1 MKFHRSI
8 ALAASLLAMALI
20 ASAQSANNEP
30 VERIGLDISGI
41 DRGKPATP
49 LAEKPVK
56 RPKGPTEIT
65 AHDALFD
72 SHDSLATFNN
82 EVRVTDPEFGLS
94 CDRLTVNMKKPAP
107 QGTAK
112 PVEKNVAN
120 GGKPGAKGDANS
132 GIDRAVAEGNVIIT
146 QDKKEP
152 GRDPEQY
159 EGRGKR
165 AVFENRTGTL
175 TLTGRPRIAQ
185 SVNGVV
191 LKEII
196 TLEES
201 GIITL
206 HRSGKIE
213 VKGLFKSTL
222 HDAADLN
229 QNAR

>member
-1 MKFHRSI
+1 MTFYRFI
-8 ALAASLLAMALI
+8 TFAASLLAMTFA
-20 ASAQSANNEP
+20 AAAQSGTSDP
-30 VERIGLDISGI
+30 VERLGLDISRI
-41 DRGKPATP
+41 DAGQPGAP
-49 LAEKPVK
+49 VAEKPVK

-72 SHDSLATFNN
+72 SRDYLATFNN

-107 QGTAK
+107 QGAAK
-112 PVEKNVAN
+112 PVEKAAA
-120 GGKPGAKGDANS
+120 KPAAKGDANS
-132 GIDRAVAEGNVIIT
+132 GIEKAVAEGNVIIT
-146 QDKKEP
+146 QDKKEA

-165 AVFENRTGTL
+165 AVFDNKTGTL
-175 TLTGRPRIAQ
+175 TLYGRPRIAQ

-201 GIITL
+201 AIITL

-229 QNAR
+229 QNAPR

>member
-1 MKFHRSI
+1 MTFRRFTTI
-8 ALAASLLAMALI
+8 AASLLATTCI
-20 ASAQSANNEP
+20 AAAQSGNGEP
-30 VERIGLDISGI
+30 IERLGLDISRI
-41 DRGKPATP
+41 DASKAGAPV
-49 LAEKPVK
+49 AEKPVK

-72 SHDSLATFNN
+72 SRDYLATFNN

-94 CDRLTVNMKKPAP
+94 CDRLTVNMKKPVP
-107 QGTAK
+107 KGEAK
-112 PVEKNVAN
+112 PAEKNAA
-120 GGKPGAKGDANS
+120 KPGAKGDANS
-132 GIDRAVAEGNVIIT
+132 GIERAVAEGNVIIT
-146 QDKKEP
+146 QDKKDV

-159 EGRGKR
+159 EGRGRR
-165 AVFENRTGTL
+165 AVFENKTGTL

-196 TLEES
+196 TLEDS
-201 GIITL
+201 AVITL

-222 HDAADLN
+222 HDSADLN
-229 QNAR
+229 QNAPR

>member
-1 MKFHRSI
+1 MTIHRLT
-8 ALAASLLAMALI
+8 AFAAPLLAMAF
-20 ASAQSANNEP
+20 AAAGQSGTG
-30 VERIGLDISGI
+30 ERTGLDISGI
-41 DRGKPATP
+41 DAGKAGAPV
-49 LAEKPVK
+49 AEKPVK

-65 AHDALFD
+65 AHDAIFD
-72 SHDSLATFNN
+72 SHDHLATFNS

-94 CDRLTVNMKKPAP
+94 CDRLTVNMKRPAP
-107 QGTAK
+107 QGAAK
-112 PVEKNVAN
+112 PAEKNAA
-120 GGKPGAKGDANS
+120 KPGAKGDANS
-132 GIDRAVAEGNVIIT
+132 GIERAVAEGNVIIT
-146 QDKKEP
+146 QDKKEV

-165 AVFENRTGTL
+165 AVFENKTGTL

-185 SVNGVV
+185 SVRGVV

-201 GIITL
+201 AIITL

-229 QNAR
+229 QNAPR

>member
-1 MKFHRSI
+1 MTIHRFTTI
-8 ALAASLLAMALI
+8 AASLFAMTFA
-20 ASAQSANNEP
+20 AAAQSGTSEP
-30 VERIGLDISGI
+30 VERLGLDISRI
-41 DRGKPATP
+41 EAGKPSATV
-49 LAEKPVK
+49 AEKPVK

-72 SHDSLATFNN
+72 SRDYLATFNN

-107 QGTAK
+107 QGVAK
-112 PVEKNVAN
+112 PAA
-120 GGKPGAKGDANS
+120 KPAAKGDANS
-132 GIDRAVAEGNVIIT
+132 GIEKAVADGNVIIT
-146 QDKKEP
+146 QDKKEV

-165 AVFENRTGTL
+165 AIFDNKSGTL
-175 TLTGRPRIAQ
+175 TLYGRPRIAQ

-201 GIITL
+201 AIITL

-229 QNAR
+229 QNAPR

>member
-1 MKFHRSI
+1 MTFHRFTAS
-8 ALAASLLAMALI
+8 AASLLAMTFI
-20 ASAQSANNEP
+20 ATAQSDTREP
-30 VERIGLDISGI
+30 VERLGLDISRINASQPGA
-41 DRGKPATP
+41 PV
-49 LAEKPVK
+49 AEKPAK

-72 SHDSLATFNN
+72 SRDYLATFNN

-107 QGTAK
+107 QGAAK
-112 PVEKNVAN
+112 PAA
-120 GGKPGAKGDANS
+120 KPGAKGDANS
-132 GIDRAVAEGNVIIT
+132 GIEKAVAEGNVIIT
-146 QDKKEP
+146 QDKKET
-152 GRDPEQY
+152 GREPEQY

-165 AVFENRTGTL
+165 AIFDNKTGTL
-175 TLTGRPRIAQ
+175 TLYGRPRIAQ
-185 SVNGVV
+185 SVKGVI

-201 GIITL
+201 AIITL

-229 QNAR
+229 QNAPR

>member
-1 MKFHRSI
+1 MSRPFP
-8 ALAASLLAMALI
+8 AFTASLLAMTLI
-20 ASAQSANNEP
+20 ASAQSGTSEP
-30 VERIGLDISGI
+30 VERLGLDISRLDAGQT
-41 DRGKPATP
+41 GAQA
-49 LAEKPVK
+49 AEKPMK

-72 SHDSLATFNN
+72 SHDYLATFNN

-112 PVEKNVAN
+112 PAEKNAV
-120 GGKPGAKGDANS
+120 KPGAKGDANS
-132 GIDRAVAEGNVIIT
+132 GIERAVAEGNVIIT
-146 QDKKEP
+146 QDKKEV

-159 EGRGKR
+159 EGRGRR
-165 AVFENRTGTL
+165 AVFDNKSGTL
-175 TLTGRPRIAQ
+175 TLTGRPRMAQ
-185 SVNGVV
+185 SVKGVV

-196 TLEES
+196 TLED
-201 GIITL
+201 GAVITL

-229 QNAR
+229 QNAPR

>member
-1 MKFHRSI
+1 MTF
-8 ALAASLLAMALI
+8 I
-20 ASAQSANNEP
+20 ASAQSGTSEP
-30 VERIGLDISGI
+30 LERLGLDISRIEAGQP
-41 DRGKPATP
+41 GTP
-49 LAEKPVK
+49 GAEKPVK

-72 SHDSLATFNN
+72 SRDYLATFNN

-112 PVEKNVAN
+112 PAEKNAA
-120 GGKPGAKGDANS
+120 KSGAKGDANS
-132 GIDRAVAEGNVIIT
+132 GIERAVAEGNVIIT
-146 QDKKEP
+146 QDKKEA
-152 GRDPEQY
+152 GREPEQY
-159 EGRGKR
+159 EGRGRR
-165 AVFENRTGTL
+165 AVFDNKNGTL
-175 TLTGRPRIAQ
+175 TLTGRPRMAQ
-185 SVNGVV
+185 SVKGVV

-196 TLEES
+196 TLED
-201 GIITL
+201 GAVITL

-229 QNAR
+229 QNAPR